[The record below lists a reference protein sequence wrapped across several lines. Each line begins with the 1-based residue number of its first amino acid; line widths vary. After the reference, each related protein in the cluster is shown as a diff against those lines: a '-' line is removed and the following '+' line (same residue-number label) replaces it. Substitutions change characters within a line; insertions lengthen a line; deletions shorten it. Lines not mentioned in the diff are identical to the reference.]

1 MYGYVSKHSWVR
13 PKIGHIVHLVVPISR
28 SQGIPLDDLG
38 GKGTVQISVST
49 GIIRGVNRPLEV
61 AIGYGLASGHPM
73 PESNGLTEGIA
84 L

>member
-1 MYGYVSKHSWVR
+1 M
-13 PKIGHIVHLVVPISR
+13 
-28 SQGIPLDDLG
+28 DDLG

-73 PESNGLTEGIA
+73 PLESNGLTEGIA